1 MARPR
6 TSKIW
11 RYQYTP
17 KGDHKDEIIKW
28 LEAQQKMD
36 LSLNLLIMQALQDY
50 GETDLVEK
58 FASLFF
64 AQDQKTLNT
73 TPTVNDNSNDVP
85 NSAKTTTHTE
95 NNTSHETATPST
107 RSGGTATENKPKF
120 GILDRKH

>member
-6 TSKIW
+6 TSKTW
-11 RYQYTP
+11 RFQYTP

-28 LEAQQKMD
+28 LEAQQKKD

-64 AQDQKTLNT
+64 AQDQNASNAA
-73 TPTVNDNSNDVP
+73 PTVNDNTSDTST
-85 NSAKTTTHTE
+85 SADSATHTE
-95 NNTSHETATPST
+95 NNTNETTTPSSSNT
-107 RSGGTATENKPKF
+107 NTPAETGPKF